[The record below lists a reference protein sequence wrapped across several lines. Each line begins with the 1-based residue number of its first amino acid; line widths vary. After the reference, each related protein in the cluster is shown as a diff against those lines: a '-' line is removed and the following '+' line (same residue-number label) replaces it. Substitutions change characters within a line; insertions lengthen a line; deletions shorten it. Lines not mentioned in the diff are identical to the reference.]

1 MNIYSLY
8 SRIETTVQE
17 ISLPWL
23 VMLFF
28 AIQLTI
34 FSLAQKAAAE
44 PFVGPLPKSVVLK
57 TLVRYDPSILEGRLG
72 GAHANFTPYIDK
84 VVLRTKEIMLK
95 LDIPVNL
102 EIIGIE
108 YFPQNITSLSV
119 IDKHN
124 VESRETRFVSYFSD
138 TYSKAHGVGGV
149 AKGYGVACKTDGRAY
164 VVLSGHV
171 LSMIPYYMTTW
182 AHELGHT
189 LGFQ

>member
-1 MNIYSLY
+1 
-8 SRIETTVQE
+8 
-17 ISLPWL
+17 
-23 VMLFF
+23 MLFF
-28 AIQLTI
+28 VIQLII

-57 TLVRYDPSILEGRLG
+57 TLVRYDQSILERRLG
-72 GAHANFTPYIDK
+72 GDHANFTPYIDK

-119 IDKHN
+119 IDKYN

-138 TYSKAHGVGGV
+138 TYSKVHGVAGV
-149 AKGYGVACKTDGRAY
+149 AKNYGVACKTDGNAL
-164 VVLSGHV
+164 VVLSGNV
-171 LSMIPYYMTTW
+171 LSMIPYYIPTW

>member
-1 MNIYSLY
+1 
-8 SRIETTVQE
+8 
-17 ISLPWL
+17 
-23 VMLFF
+23 MLFF

-34 FSLAQKAAAE
+34 SSLAQKAAAE

-84 VVLRTKEIMLK
+84 VVLQTKEIMLK

-119 IDKHN
+119 IDKYN

-138 TYSKAHGVGGV
+138 TSKAHSNAGV
-149 AKGYGVACKTDGRAY
+149 AKGLGVACKTDGRAY
-164 VVLSGHV
+164 VLLSGHV
-171 LSMIPYYMTTW
+171 LSMMRYFIPTW
-182 AHELGHT
+182 AHEIGHT